1 MFDWAYDLVVR
12 VIDWGGYFGVFLL
25 SLLETVF
32 PPIPS
37 EVVLPIAGMR
47 AANGPLGLPGV
58 ILASTLG
65 SMTGNLFWFWV
76 AKAISEERFRR
87 FVDLHGRWLTM
98 DWRDVEKAQD
108 MFDRHGGGIV
118 FTARLLPAVRTFI
131 SIPAGVAHMP
141 LGRFLAWS
149 TVGTAIFAAAFTG
162 AGYAAGANVASVEA
176 VARPISAVVVG
187 TIIIWYIWRQVTWN
201 RRPHQPSTRGRSPNA

>member
-1 MFDWAYDLVVR
+1 MFDWVYDLVVR

-25 SLLETVF
+25 SLLETLF

-37 EVVLPIAGMR
+37 EVVLPIAGLR

-76 AKAISEERFRR
+76 ARAISRDALHRFIDR
-87 FVDLHGRWLTM
+87 HGRWLTM

-118 FTARLLPAVRTFI
+118 FTGRLLPAIRTFV
-131 SIPAGVAHMP
+131 SIPAGVAHMA

-149 TVGTAIFAAAFTG
+149 TAGTMIFAAVFTS
-162 AGYAAGANVASVEA
+162 AGYAAGANVERVEDI
-176 VARPISAVVVG
+176 ARPITATIVG
-187 TIIIWYIWRQVTWN
+187 AILLWYLWRQLTWK
-201 RRPHQPSTRGRSPNA
+201 RRHG